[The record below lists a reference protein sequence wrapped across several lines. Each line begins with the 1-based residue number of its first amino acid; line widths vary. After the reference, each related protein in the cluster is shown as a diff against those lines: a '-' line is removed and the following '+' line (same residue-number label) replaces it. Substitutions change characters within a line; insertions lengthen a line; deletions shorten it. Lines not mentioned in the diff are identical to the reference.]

1 MRFRPGT
8 LSPRVGSFP
17 LDLTLKEVTPMAR
30 NKGNGVLAAILFGA
44 GLLVLQDLLRDETE
58 SILKRNGLWPRG

>member
-1 MRFRPGT
+1 
-8 LSPRVGSFP
+8 
-17 LDLTLKEVTPMAR
+17 MAR